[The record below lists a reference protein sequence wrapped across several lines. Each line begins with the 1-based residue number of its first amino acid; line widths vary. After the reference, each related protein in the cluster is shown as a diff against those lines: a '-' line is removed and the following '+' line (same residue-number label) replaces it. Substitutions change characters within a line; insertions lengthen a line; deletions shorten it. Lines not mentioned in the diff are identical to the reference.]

1 MLKDQGEEFDEKVV
15 TMEMWMEGT
24 LKASCMS
31 LAYYT
36 LMLLLIHHQV
46 LSPPCLD
53 AFQKYLRRLCARP
66 NLHAYLEMGPYTITY
81 FGVRGRC
88 GAVRIM
94 MADQGQEWK
103 EILVD
108 FADWMKGDLKATCV
122 NAYGKD
128 GKEAALIDMMSDGVE
143 DLRLKYGKMIYQEYD
158 TGKDSYIKGLP
169 NHLDK
174 FEAVMAKNK
183 TGFLV
188 GDKPSFADYSL
199 FEVLLNHLVL
209 CSSCL
214 DTFPSLK
221 SFVEKMS
228 ARPKINAFLDS
239 DAYKKLPINGNGKQ

>member
-1 MLKDQGEEFDEKVV
+1 
-15 TMEMWMEGT
+15 
-24 LKASCMS
+24 
-31 LAYYT
+31 
-36 LMLLLIHHQV
+36 
-46 LSPPCLD
+46 
-53 AFQKYLRRLCARP
+53 
-66 NLHAYLEMGPYTITY
+66 MGPYTITY

-88 GAVRIM
+88 GALRIM

-103 EILVD
+103 EILMD
-108 FADWMKGDLKATCV
+108 FADWTKGDLKASCV
-122 NAYGKD
+122 FGQLPKFEDGGLVLYQSNAILRHLGRNHDAYGKD
-128 GKEAALIDMMSDGVE
+128 GKEAARIDMMCDGVE

-158 TGKDSYIKGLP
+158 TGKDQYIKDLP

-214 DTFPSLK
+214 DTSPSLK

-228 ARPKINAFLDS
+228 ARPKIKAFLGS

>member
-1 MLKDQGEEFDEKVV
+1 
-15 TMEMWMEGT
+15 MEDW
-24 LKASCMS
+24 SCTNPN
-31 LAYYT
+31 A
-36 LMLLLIHHQV
+36 I
-46 LSPPCLD
+46 
-53 AFQKYLRRLCARP
+53 LRHL
-66 NLHAYLEMGPYTITY
+66 
-81 FGVRGRC
+81 GRNH
-88 GAVRIM
+88 
-94 MADQGQEWK
+94 D
-103 EILVD
+103 
-108 FADWMKGDLKATCV
+108 
-122 NAYGKD
+122 AYGKD
-128 GKEAALIDMMSDGVE
+128 GKEATLIDMMCDGVE

-158 TGKDSYIKGLP
+158 TGKDPYIKDLP

-228 ARPKINAFLDS
+228 ARPKIKAFLGS
-239 DAYKKLPINGNGKQ
+239 DAYKKTAH

>member
-1 MLKDQGEEFDEKVV
+1 
-15 TMEMWMEGT
+15 T
-24 LKASCMS
+24 LHPF
-31 LAYYT
+31 
-36 LMLLLIHHQV
+36 I
-46 LSPPCLD
+46 
-53 AFQKYLRRLCARP
+53 F
-66 NLHAYLEMGPYTITY
+66 Y
-81 FGVRGRC
+81 FGRC
-88 GAVRIM
+88 GAMRIM

-103 EILVD
+103 EILMD
-108 FADWMKGDLKATCV
+108 FADWTKGDLKASCV
-122 NAYGKD
+122 SGEWIIILLKCYFYFHLTQTHTDAYGKD
-128 GKEAALIDMMSDGVE
+128 GKEAARIDMMCDGVE

-158 TGKDSYIKGLP
+158 TGKDQYIKDLP

-214 DTFPSLK
+214 DTSPSLK

-228 ARPKINAFLDS
+228 ARPKIKAFLGS